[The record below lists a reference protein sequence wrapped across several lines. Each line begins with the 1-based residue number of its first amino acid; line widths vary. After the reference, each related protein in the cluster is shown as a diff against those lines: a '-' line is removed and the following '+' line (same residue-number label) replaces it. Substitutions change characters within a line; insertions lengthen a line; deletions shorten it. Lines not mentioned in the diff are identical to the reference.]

1 MKIAPLLYAAFTEL
15 QEVAMDLLSG
25 TKIETIAE
33 KINKFAIYSAVAGA
47 AVCAV
52 PGAGGTLAALTQT
65 GLVWTLYVQINKT
78 LGISIKDNVLKFIG
92 SAILTNL
99 AANAGTYIVA
109 YAAASI
115 LSFIPGLGTAGAVL
129 IGAATGYMVIYAAA
143 IVYLK
148 LLTKMMKVS
157 GNFDFDENDDTKAM
171 VDDVLADADVKG
183 IVEEGRDAFK
193 DARKSGEFKEAM
205 KNPKC
210 PACGA
215 SITTG
220 QKFCSECGTPLN

>member
-15 QEVAMDLLSG
+15 QEAAMGLLSG

-52 PGAGGTLAALTQT
+52 PGAGGTIAALTQT

-92 SAILTNL
+92 SAVLTNL

-148 LLTKMMKVS
+148 LLTKMMKAK
-157 GNFDFDENDDTKAM
+157 GNFEFDESKYRQILNKTEYIY
-171 VDDVLADADVKG
+171 KG
-183 IVEEGRDAFK
+183 DNSEKLIAIPVISID
-193 DARKSGEFKEAM
+193 EAM
-205 KNPKC
+205 DLNANIQKCAKRYAPK
-210 PACGA
+210 
-215 SITTG
+215 S
-220 QKFCSECGTPLN
+220 